1 MLAFQG
7 SGYTLQPVPVTQAM
21 VDAMNGA
28 VPKAAYMGRDLL
40 CVFDDE
46 DAVRHMTVDQ
56 EKVRA
61 LDGLLLHVTAPDG
74 EVDCVSRSFAPKCN
88 VQEDPVCGSGHCHIV
103 PYWVTALGKNTL
115 VAYQASRRG
124 GTLYCTKEGGRI
136 RMSGKAAIYAES
148 EIRID

>member
-1 MLAFQG
+1 MPTLTPRASSAVSCQSKEQSQNSLLALMTSAG
-7 SGYTLQPVPVTQAM
+7 CRVYPVPSAKKQPVPVTQAM

-61 LDGLLLHVTAPDG
+61 LDGLLLHVTAP
-74 EVDCVSRSFAPKCN
+74 
-88 VQEDPVCGSGHCHIV
+88 
-103 PYWVTALGKNTL
+103 GKDTL

-124 GTLYCTKEGGRI
+124 STLYCTQEGGRI
-136 RMSGKAAIYAES
+136 CMSGKAAIYAES

>member
-61 LDGLLLHVTAPDG
+61 LDGLLLHVTA
-74 EVDCVSRSFAPKCN
+74 
-88 VQEDPVCGSGHCHIV
+88 
-103 PYWVTALGKNTL
+103 LGKDTL

-124 GTLYCTKEGGRI
+124 GTLYCTQEGGRI
-136 RMSGKAAIYAES
+136 CMSGKAAIYAES